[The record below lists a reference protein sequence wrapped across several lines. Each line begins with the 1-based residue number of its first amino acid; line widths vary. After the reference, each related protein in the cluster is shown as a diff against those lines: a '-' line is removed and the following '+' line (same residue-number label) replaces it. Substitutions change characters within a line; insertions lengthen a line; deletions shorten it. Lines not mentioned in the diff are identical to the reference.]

1 MAVKSFPRLETVTSS
16 RSALRELV
24 GQLCRRYPSLRGNS
38 ITLGYGI
45 HPRDMALLRQG
56 FRPSDGAAWRFIMA
70 IVDAVPDPPSDGSDP
85 VALFVRTLREAPKRI
100 CEKHL
105 KT

>member
-1 MAVKSFPRLETVTSS
+1 MAVSPFPRLETVAPS

-24 GQLCRRYPSLRGNS
+24 RQLKQRYPSLRDNS

-45 HPRDMALLRQG
+45 HPRDMALLNDG
-56 FRPSDGAAWRFIMA
+56 YRPSDGAACRFIMA

-85 VALFVRTLREAPKRI
+85 VALFARTLREAPKRI
-100 CEKHL
+100 GENHK